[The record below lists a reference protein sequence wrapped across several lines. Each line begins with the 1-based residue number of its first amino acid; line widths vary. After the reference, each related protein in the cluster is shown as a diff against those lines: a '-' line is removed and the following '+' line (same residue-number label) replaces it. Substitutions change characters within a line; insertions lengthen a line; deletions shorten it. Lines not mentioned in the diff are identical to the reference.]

1 MKKILF
7 LTLFVLAFHSLN
19 SFAQFNTSVKSKT
32 KNHDKT
38 SLKKRLKLYPD
49 SSNMALCFSIDA
61 GYQIPTGNMYNRFGD
76 SKSIGFTTFYK
87 TKSNFFIGATA
98 DYFFGKN
105 VKEKDLFKNI
115 STPDNNIITA
125 EGSYAEIRLYERGY
139 FIGPTFGYKSKLLSK
154 NRNSGLS
161 FWLSTGFFEHKIKIL
176 GDNLYQLSPS
186 YKVGYDRL
194 TNGFALKPAIYYF
207 NISRTHLV
215 NYRIGIEFLAGFT
228 QGQRNINFD
237 TGLSG
242 RERRFDGM
250 INLKACWFLP
260 KFLYGGNR
268 EITY

>member
-1 MKKILF
+1 MKKIGF
-7 LTLFVLAFHSLN
+7 LTIIILSILSTQ
-19 SFAQFNTSVKSKT
+19 SFAQFNSSRRMRTNNDGKQST
-32 KNHDKT
+32 
-38 SLKKRLKLYPD
+38 KKRLRQYPD
-49 SSNMALCFSIDA
+49 SSNMALCFSVDG
-61 GYQIPTGNMYNRFGD
+61 GYYIPTGNMYNRFGD
-76 SKSIGFTTFYK
+76 SKSIGFTVFYK
-87 TKSNFFIGATA
+87 TKSNILIGATA

-139 FIGPTFGYKSKLLSK
+139 FVGPTFGYKSKLLSK

-207 NISRTHLV
+207 HMSRTHLV
-215 NYRIGIEFLAGFT
+215 NYRIGVEFLAGFT

-242 RERRFDGM
+242 RDKRFDGM